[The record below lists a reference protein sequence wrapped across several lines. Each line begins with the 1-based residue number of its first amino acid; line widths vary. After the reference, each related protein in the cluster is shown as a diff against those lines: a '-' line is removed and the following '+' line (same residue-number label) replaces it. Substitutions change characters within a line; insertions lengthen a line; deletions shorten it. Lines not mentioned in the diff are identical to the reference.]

1 MTFISNV
8 VTDNSPFDMPESV
21 RNYILTVNP
30 RAKVGDVKTLS
41 GAIALIA
48 DFDKFIPLARYL
60 FESVEVSAFDH
71 GASCHMANDADLSA
85 RTIAVMKALGFSLDL
100 DKSQGATTFKKTIDG
115 KELKAIFFSRGED
128 AEDWDIT
135 FTIGGCV
142 TLKRNA
148 VSDLDALILAS
159 LPESFDTMRPL
170 LDGLSSLGF
179 EVNNEASVDG
189 LTVFYC
195 EDDGREIHVKDGDVF
210 GYFFAVYF
218 VGGKDV
224 AIRANRPAEIIVRDA
239 SESWTWEG

>member
-30 RAKVGDVKTLS
+30 RADVGAVKTLS
-41 GAIALIA
+41 EAVALVA
-48 DFDKFIPLARYL
+48 DLDKFIPLVRYL

-85 RTIAVMKALGFSLDL
+85 RAIAVMKALGFSLDL
-100 DKSQGATTFKKTIDG
+100 DKSHGATTFTKTIDG
-115 KELKAIFFSRGED
+115 KELKAIFYGRGED
-128 AEDWDIT
+128 GDEWDIS
-135 FTIGGCV
+135 FSIGGCV

-148 VSDLDALILAS
+148 VSDFYALLSAS
-159 LPESFDTMRPL
+159 LPESFDTMRLL